1 MSNTRPPGPR
11 QEFTYVPN
19 HLLDEHD
26 PISAIILIWL
36 CVHAGDADIPSYR
49 QIAEGTN
56 LSLKTVGRRIRRLA
70 DAGVIYPG
78 EKGPNRTIRWE
89 IAGGLKP

>member
-1 MSNTRPPGPR
+1 MDTRPARNR

-19 HLLDEHD
+19 HLLRHD
-26 PISAIILIWL
+26 PTSVCILIWL
-36 CVHAGDADIPSYR
+36 CVHADDEDIPTYR

-56 LSLKTVGRRIRRLA
+56 LSSKTVQRRLRMLA
-70 DAGVIYPG
+70 DAGVIYRG
-78 EKGPNRTIRWE
+78 KKGPNRTIKWE